1 MADPGPNLPGE
12 AQFDVHSALTVAQ
25 MLCRLQVYVRA
36 GGAWCTAAAG
46 DRSRASGLPVRLH
59 LCDRGWR
66 LAERRPGL
74 GQVAGAKKR
83 PKNPGRGVS
92 MYVARCVCHVSVARA
107 SLRAPSHVGSRF
119 AAHGKGIPY
128 DALVGGARPSRSVGG
143 AGAVYLTYLLT

>member
-1 MADPGPNLPGE
+1 M
-12 AQFDVHSALTVAQ
+12 
-25 MLCRLQVYVRA
+25 
-36 GGAWCTAAAG
+36 
-46 DRSRASGLPVRLH
+46 
-59 LCDRGWR
+59 
-66 LAERRPGL
+66 AERRPGL

-143 AGAVYLTYLLT
+143 AGAVYLTYLLTLELT